1 MEVPGSA
8 RKQVE
13 PIVREIA
20 MRSLL
25 PVSSSRRC
33 LRSLH
38 RLILLDLRRAKTA
51 ATSIEE
57 TMVPKRR
64 SSVMEKPK
72 TIVSNQSMLMAVMAT
87 PAVARMTPFYRA
99 GWILFPSVSRPPE
112 KRRKA
117 RVATPRS

>member
-8 RKQVE
+8 RKQVK

-20 MRSLL
+20 MGSLL
-25 PVSSSRRC
+25 PVSDSRRC
-33 LRSLH
+33 LRSLS

-51 ATSIEE
+51 AASIEE

-72 TIVSNQSMLMAVMAT
+72 TIVANQSMLMAVVAT
-87 PAVARMTPFYRA
+87 PAVAMRTPFYRT

-117 RVATPRS
+117 RVATPKS